1 MSTAIITR
9 PLRTTRRGTRETVG
23 DWLAFLIPVS
33 GIWVFSVGGQLPYA
47 EVIFLLLL
55 PVLIHTQKRRIF
67 DKEYRTV
74 YLLLGLWALS
84 QTLTDIFVDASPANR
99 VKGLARVVFFA
110 VDLAAISGII
120 GTSLR
125 RIKIFT
131 LGMIVNFFYT
141 AMIGGGGQSIEWKM
155 GGTLAVSMAVFL
167 VASFYYVKRRYAAVL
182 LMTAALAAINLYYAV
197 RGAMMIDVAVAV
209 LLLPVFPRA
218 NPRKPSGA
226 HSNVGRVILLLILS
240 MTAVWVSEQII
251 KAAVNA
257 GLFSE
262 GDQMK
267 YEQQSQ
273 GKLGIIFG
281 GRPEG
286 LVAARAIMDSPFLGH
301 GSYAVDYKYYALL
314 QEYRYKFGYAEGDE
328 IDDIEDPGIPT
339 HSHLTMS
346 WVEGGML
353 GSFFWFYMLFL
364 VARSIIRLTEV
375 THVLGPLYLYVL
387 ITLTWD
393 ILFSPF
399 GQTRRMFEA
408 FLIVIMIN
416 LLRSEPVQRARLDM
430 RVRGS
435 RLVLPRAAA
444 WRPVRSLRRV

>member
-1 MSTAIITR
+1 
-9 PLRTTRRGTRETVG
+9 
-23 DWLAFLIPVS
+23 
-33 GIWVFSVGGQLPYA
+33 
-47 EVIFLLLL
+47 
-55 PVLIHTQKRRIF
+55 
-67 DKEYRTV
+67 
-74 YLLLGLWALS
+74 LLGLWALS
-84 QTLTDIFVDASPANR
+84 QILTDIFVDASVANR

-110 VDLAAISGII
+110 VDLAAIAGII

-125 RIKIFT
+125 RTKIFT

-141 AMIGGGGQSIEWKM
+141 ATIGGGGNAIEWKM
-155 GGTLAVSMAVFL
+155 GGALAVSMAVFL
-167 VASFYYVKRRYAAVL
+167 YASSLYVKRSYAAVL
-182 LMTAALAAINLYYAV
+182 LMTAALTAINLYYAV

-209 LLLPVFPRA
+209 LLLPIFPKV
-218 NPRKPSGA
+218 NLRKPSGA
-226 HSNVGRVILLLILS
+226 RSNVGRVILLLVLS
-240 MTAVWVSEQII
+240 MAAVWGSEQII
-251 KAAVNA
+251 KVAVNA

-301 GSYAVDYKYYALL
+301 GSYAVDYRYYALL

-328 IDDIEDPGIPT
+328 IDDVEDPGIPT

-353 GSFFWFYMLFL
+353 ASFFWFYMLYL
-364 VARSIIRLTEV
+364 VARSIIRLTE
-375 THVLGPLYLYVL
+375 TPHVLCPLYLYVL

-416 LLRSEPVQRARLDM
+416 LLRGEFAQRSRLDM
-430 RVRGS
+430 RVGKG
-435 RLVLPRAAA
+435 RLVLPRALV
-444 WRPVRSLRRV
+444 WRPVRSLR